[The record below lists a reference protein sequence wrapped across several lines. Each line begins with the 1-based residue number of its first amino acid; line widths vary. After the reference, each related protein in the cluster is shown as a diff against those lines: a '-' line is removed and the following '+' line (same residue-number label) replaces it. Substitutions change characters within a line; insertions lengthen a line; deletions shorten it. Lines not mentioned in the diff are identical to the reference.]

1 MRGFALFMCVAMMAA
16 ATTHSGVGAAQ
27 LQGVG
32 RKALGLNFGF
42 YQQNRSNGNSSNI
55 VCPPPGF
62 DSAKNFNLSVY
73 ISAPWYVQKQVSLR
87 SRQPPSLP
95 FHPKYDLSFN

>member
-62 DSAKNFNLSVY
+62 DSAKNFNLSLY
-73 ISAPWYVQKQVSLR
+73 ISAPWYVQKQVSLPVER
-87 SRQPPSLP
+87 RMSILYLP
-95 FHPKYDLSFN
+95 TRIAVCL